1 LGNLM
6 QRRRVRIQDVAARA
20 GVSTTTV
27 SHVLNDVAGKRIT
40 DETRERVRLAAQELG
55 YTPNAVARSLRTQR
69 SQLIALVSDEIATTP
84 FAVQIIRGA
93 QEAASKQGW
102 LLIVANTGTDEQ
114 LEAAEIEALRQRQV
128 DGFLYARM
136 FNDRVNV
143 PPSLAGA
150 PTVLLDTT
158 TDDLSFASVVPDEV
172 QGGRTATQA
181 LIDHG
186 HRRIGFINNIDDIP
200 ATAGR
205 LAGYRAALEE
215 AGIPFDPAFVVRD
228 TTLIADPTLY
238 GARTLLDLPEPP
250 TGIFCFNDQVAMKTY
265 YAASERGLRI
275 PEDLSLVGFDN
286 LNPLAEGLRPGLTTV
301 ALPHYEMGVWAVE
314 TLIHQIQDASHP
326 VVEQALMACPLVER
340 GSVAPPKG
348 APD

>member
-1 LGNLM
+1 M
-6 QRRRVRIQDVAARA
+6 QRRRVRIQDVAAKA

-27 SHVLNDVAGKRIT
+27 SHVLNDAAGKRIT
-40 DETRERVRLAAQELG
+40 PETRERVRLAAQELG
-55 YTPNAVARSLRTQR
+55 YSPNAVARSLRTQR

-93 QEAASKQGW
+93 QEAASKRGW

-114 LEAAEIEALRQRQV
+114 LEATEIQALRQRQV

-136 FNDRVNV
+136 FNDRVSI
-143 PPSLAGA
+143 PSSLAGA
-150 PTVLLDTT
+150 PTVLLDASSHDTS
-158 TDDLSFASVVPDEV
+158 LSSVVPDEV
-172 QGGRTATQA
+172 QGGRTATKV

-186 HRRIGFINNIDDIP
+186 HTRIGFINNIDDIP
-200 ATAGR
+200 AAAGR
-205 LAGYRAALEE
+205 LAGYRAALDE
-215 AGIPFDPAFVVRD
+215 AGIPFDPACVVED
-228 TTLIADPTLY
+228 TTLIADRKLH
-238 GARTLLDLPEPP
+238 GARTLLDLADRP

-275 PEDLSLVGFDN
+275 PQDLSVVGFDN
-286 LNPLAEGLRPGLTTV
+286 LELIAEGLRPGLTTV

-314 TLIHQIQDASHP
+314 ALIQQIEDGDQP
-326 VVEQALMACPLVER
+326 GVEQALMACPLVER

-348 APD
+348 APG